1 MAAKLTVEQR
11 GEIVAA
17 RRAGTTD
24 AELAAKYGVS
34 KGYVRQ
40 LDNEGYARVK
50 SKFRFNGPYN
60 GWQNRT
66 SKLRSGNVAD

>member
-17 RRAGTTD
+17 RRTGTPD
-24 AELAAKYGVS
+24 AELATKYGIS
-34 KGYVRQ
+34 ESYVRQ
-40 LDNEGYARVK
+40 LDNDGYAK
-50 SKFRFNGPYN
+50 TKCKFRFNGPYN